1 MADWLTV
8 QVVAAAGE
16 VATPPATGTPAAL
29 SLDMCV
35 NATMAYVQRRRT
47 DIDWAATDLEV
58 AADMLLGAAMLANRY
73 YQRRNSPL
81 GTVGSPDLGLTMIL
95 RTDPDI
101 MALLGLNRF
110 VFAAGRAAT
119 TTVTP

>member
-1 MADWLTV
+1 MADWLTG
-8 QVVAAAGE
+8 QLVAAAGE
-16 VATPPATGTPAAL
+16 VVSPPATGTPAAL

-35 NATMAYVQRRRT
+35 KATMAFVQRRRT
-47 DIDWAATDLEV
+47 DIDWAMEALVVD
-58 AADMLLGAAMLANRY
+58 ADVLLGAAMLANRY

-81 GTVGSPDLGLTMIL
+81 GTVGSPELGLTMIL

-110 VFAAGRAAT
+110 VFGAGRAR
-119 TTVTP
+119 VTP